1 MKKIS
6 ILGSTGSV
14 GVSTLDFV
22 ARHPDKFQ
30 VVGLAAGSNIEVL
43 ARQINAFSP
52 RVVSVKSEAEVY
64 KLKKILG
71 PKSPEILF
79 GSDGVVSIAT
89 LPEVHTVVSA
99 IVGAAG
105 LLPTLAA
112 LQASKTVALANKESM
127 VIAGELMSREKKKY
141 GGTIFPVDSEHSALF
156 QCLQAGKKEDV
167 QKLVLTASGGPFLN
181 KPRED
186 FSKITV
192 EEALKHPNWSMGAKI
207 TIDSASMMNK
217 GLEVMEARWLFDM
230 PLDKIDVCVHPQSI
244 IHSMVSYQDGSVM
257 AHMGLPDMRVPIAY
271 ALSFPE
277 RFQTGVAPLDLAS
290 LGQLTFLKPDMEKF
304 PSLKLAFEVA
314 KKGKTY
320 PAVLNAANEI
330 VVAAFLKKK
339 IAFLEMIRLIS
350 LVLDAHIPQEV
361 ASLEVLLEAD
371 RWAREYCENLIFG
384 TKL

>member
-1 MKKIS
+1 M
-6 ILGSTGSV
+6 
-14 GVSTLDFV
+14 
-22 ARHPDKFQ
+22 
-30 VVGLAAGSNIEVL
+30 
-43 ARQINAFSP
+43 
-52 RVVSVKSEAEVY
+52 
-64 KLKKILG
+64 
-71 PKSPEILF
+71 
-79 GSDGVVSIAT
+79 
-89 LPEVHTVVSA
+89 
-99 IVGAAG
+99 
-105 LLPTLAA
+105 
-112 LQASKTVALANKESM
+112 
-127 VIAGELMSREKKKY
+127 
-141 GGTIFPVDSEHSALF
+141 
-156 QCLQAGKKEDV
+156 
-167 QKLVLTASGGPFLN
+167 
-181 KPRED
+181 
-186 FSKITV
+186 

-217 GLEVMEARWLFDM
+217 GLEGMEARWLFDM